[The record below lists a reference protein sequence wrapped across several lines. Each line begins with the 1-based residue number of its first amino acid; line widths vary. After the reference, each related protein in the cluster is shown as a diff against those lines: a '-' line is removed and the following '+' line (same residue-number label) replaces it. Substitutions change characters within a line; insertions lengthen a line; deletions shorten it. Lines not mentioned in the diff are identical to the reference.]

1 MLIEQV
7 DAKFFAFLNQQL
19 VHPAADDLFVFLTK
33 ANLSRHI
40 FVLAALFMLVRGGRR
55 GMIAV
60 FLALLAVGLADFIAS
75 GMFKPL
81 LGRIRPCFAL
91 EHVRLL
97 IDQSRSFSFAS
108 SHAANTA
115 AVASMV
121 WIFFHRGSLSERLF
135 TVTMICYAL
144 LVGYSRIYVG
154 VHYPGDVAGGMAI
167 GIFSAFIVYMLFS
180 WIFKNAAWLR
190 LPAEK
195 GRSDG

>member
-1 MLIEQV
+1 MLIEQM
-7 DAKFFAFLNQQL
+7 DAGLFAFLNQQL

-40 FVLAALFMLVRGGRR
+40 FVIAALFMLVRGGRR
-55 GMIAV
+55 GLFALL
-60 FLALLAVGLADFIAS
+60 LALLAVGVADFTAS
-75 GMFKPL
+75 GILKPL
-81 LGRIRPCFAL
+81 VGRIRPCFAL

-115 AVASMV
+115 AVATMV
-121 WIFFHRGSLSERLF
+121 WVFFHRGSLQERLF
-135 TVTMICYAL
+135 TATMIGYAL

-154 VHYPGDVAGGMAI
+154 VHYPGDVAGGMTI
-167 GIFSAFIVYMLFS
+167 GVLSALIVYLLFT
-180 WIFKNAAWLR
+180 WTTKNAAWLR

-195 GRSDG
+195 RRS

>member
-7 DAKFFAFLNQQL
+7 DAGLFAFLNQQL
-19 VHPAADDLFVFLTK
+19 VHPVADDLFVFLTT

-55 GMIAV
+55 GVYALL
-60 FLALLAVGLADFIAS
+60 LALLAVGLADVTAS
-75 GMFKPL
+75 GILKPL
-81 LGRIRPCFAL
+81 VGRIRPCFAL

-115 AVASMV
+115 AVATTV
-121 WIFFHRGSLSERLF
+121 WVFFHSGSLQDRLF
-135 TVTMICYAL
+135 TATMICYAL

-154 VHYPGDVAGGMAI
+154 VHYPGDVAVGMAI
-167 GIFSAFIVYMLFS
+167 GILSALIVYLLFS
-180 WIFKNAAWLR
+180 WTIKNIAGLQLLR
-190 LPAEK
+190 KK
-195 GRSDG
+195 GGYDG